1 MILTSYTYATAE
13 TSNATSQSKVEDKLD
28 RFVADFCETKRES
41 SLVSISTIDS
51 LKSNDRERS
60 QAFRHGVVGKQPSVI
75 EALQSP
81 LGPPTP
87 SRSPPPPPLP
97 PETTSAAIIK
107 SPTAVERHR
116 GVVWGL

>member
-1 MILTSYTYATAE
+1 MSCTYVAAD
-13 TSNATSQSKVEDKLD
+13 TSNSTSQSKVEDKLD
-28 RFVADFCETKRES
+28 RFVAEFRETKRES
-41 SLVSISTIDS
+41 SVVSISTIDS
-51 LKSNDRERS
+51 SKSNDRERS
-60 QAFRHGVVGKQPSVI
+60 QAFRHFVVGEQPSVI

-107 SPTAVERHR
+107 TPTAVERHR
-116 GVVWGL
+116 AVLGGL